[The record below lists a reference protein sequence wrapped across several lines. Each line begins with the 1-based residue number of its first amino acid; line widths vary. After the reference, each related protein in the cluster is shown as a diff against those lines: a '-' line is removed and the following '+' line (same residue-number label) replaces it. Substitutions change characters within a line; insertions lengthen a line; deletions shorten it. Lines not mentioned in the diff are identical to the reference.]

1 MAYEYIE
8 STGTV
13 LPDTSDLLNTVEN
26 EYRLVFGADL
36 NTDPATPQGRLIA
49 SEVTARDTFLRNM
62 AGLAN
67 QINPNFAEGVFLDA
81 IYQLTGGQRVA
92 QSKTTVSAV
101 AVAGVPGTL
110 IPAGSQAR
118 TGAGDLF
125 STLGDVTLDGAGNG
139 VVDFAAD
146 AFGPVPCDIGDLNT
160 PVSGVLGWESVI
172 NAAAGVLGRNQESDV
187 SARLNRLQKLALQGV
202 ALPEAII
209 SGVMDVE
216 GVKSLSFRENVTA
229 FAAVIDGVNL
239 GPHSIYVCCDGGS
252 DLDVATAILAKKSLG
267 AGYNG
272 AVTVNVTDAASG
284 QVYPVQFDRPTL
296 VGIKARA
303 TVRVFNTVADPATTV
318 RTAMVNYANG
328 EIAGERG
335 FVVGASVSPFELAG
349 AVNIT
354 APGIYVQKM
363 EIAKLA
369 DPLAVAEVPLT
380 IQQLATLAVGNIE
393 VVIL

>member
-1 MAYEYIE
+1 MSYEYIDT
-8 STGTV
+8 TGTV
-13 LPDTSDLLNTVEN
+13 LPDTTDLLTTVEN
-26 EYRLVFGADL
+26 EYRTVFGATL

-67 QINPNFAEGVFLDA
+67 QINPNIAEGVFLDA
-81 IYQLTGGQRVA
+81 IWSLTGGQRIA
-92 QSKTTVSAV
+92 QTRTVVTAV
-101 AVAGVPGTL
+101 AVAGVAGTL
-110 IPAGSQAR
+110 IPAGSQAS
-118 TGAGDLF
+118 TPAGDIF
-125 STLGDVTLDGAGNG
+125 STLGDVTLDGTGNG
-139 VVDFAAD
+139 VVNFAAD
-146 AFGPVPCDIGDLNT
+146 QYGPVPCDAGTLNT
-160 PVSGVLGWESVI
+160 PVSGVLGWESVT
-172 NAAAGVLGRNQESDV
+172 NPDEGVLGKDEESDV
-187 SARLNRLQKLALQGV
+187 ASRLRRLQTLALQGV

-209 SGVMDVE
+209 SGVMDVD
-216 GVKSLSFRENVTA
+216 GVRSLSFRENVTSA
-229 FAAVIDGVNL
+229 PQVIDGVNL
-239 GPHSIYVCCDGGS
+239 VAHSIYVCVDGGS

-267 AGYNG
+267 ADYNG
-272 AVTVNVTDAASG
+272 AVTVPVTEPASG
-284 QVYPVQFDRPTL
+284 QIYDVTFDRPTL
-296 VGIKARA
+296 VPIKAKA

-318 RTAMVNYANG
+318 RNAMLTYAAG

-369 DPLAVAEVPLT
+369 DPLAVAEIPLT
-380 IQQLATLAVGNIE
+380 IQQLATLDDGDIE